1 MRALRESGGDVI
13 TAHLDRLVTLVR
25 LMSVMQQHAPMRQR
39 LLLLLLVSEAL
50 LVVMRTETTT
60 GARSGDVD
68 VQLVTLGQELST
80 IRVVPRAS
88 QTAAPAAQYLHAHS
102 RRMAVTRFNS
112 M

>member
-13 TAHLDRLVTLVR
+13 ATHLDRLVTLVR
-25 LMSVMQQHAPMRQR
+25 LMSVMQQHSPMRQR
-39 LLLLLLVSEAL
+39 LLLLLLLVSEAL

-88 QTAAPAAQYLHAHS
+88 QTAAPAAQYLHTHT
-102 RRMAVTRFNS
+102 VDVWL
-112 M
+112 